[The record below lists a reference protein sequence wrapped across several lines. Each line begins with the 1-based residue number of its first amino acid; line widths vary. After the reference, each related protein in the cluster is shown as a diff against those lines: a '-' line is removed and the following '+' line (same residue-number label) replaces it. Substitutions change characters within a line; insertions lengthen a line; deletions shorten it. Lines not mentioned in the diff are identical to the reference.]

1 MKDYKYAI
9 TNGQRF
15 IEITPNTPLSNVAYF
30 CDVHLSNSY
39 NGNGAYSLNFYHKDN
54 GGGYPLGEWFLTS
67 GCIRYSWINASIEYS
82 LTDKFGNETYDIEA
96 KIIKFNMGTGFYI
109 TYLLNQLIPNAKT
122 IISKFPS
129 AEIYN
134 AYRDFMFIMEYQ
146 YRMFDNI
153 KNDFLQETLKQTAV
167 DNYIKDSYKIFSE
180 YKEYYDK
187 IIKLLK
193 SSHDERSKIF
203 LNEIYSK
210 AHDFILR
217 TINNK

>member
-1 MKDYKYAI
+1 
-9 TNGQRF
+9 
-15 IEITPNTPLSNVAYF
+15 
-30 CDVHLSNSY
+30 
-39 NGNGAYSLNFYHKDN
+39 
-54 GGGYPLGEWFLTS
+54 
-67 GCIRYSWINASIEYS
+67 
-82 LTDKFGNETYDIEA
+82 
-96 KIIKFNMGTGFYI
+96 MGTGFYI